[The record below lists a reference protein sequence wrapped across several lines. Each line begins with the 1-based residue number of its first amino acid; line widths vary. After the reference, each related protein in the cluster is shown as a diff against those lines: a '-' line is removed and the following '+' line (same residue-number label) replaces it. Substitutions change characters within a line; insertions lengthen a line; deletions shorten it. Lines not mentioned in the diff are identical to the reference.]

1 MRPVSGVPVDRSV
14 VVQPGPG
21 RAPLDSMRDPELVL
35 VVAEHPALGVN
46 RGDAPSAAS
55 PAAGSAPGGRLCGW
69 TRSPIS
75 LGGWLRRGDHRV
87 EGVIMSTALEEFAS
101 DPFAPHSA
109 QFPLG
114 SSTSEQGDFTP
125 PSRQGIRPWNLQ
137 AMRPARQ
144 QGDPVREVFFYDH
157 DEQVAIDAKGRYL
170 TVEAATANKV
180 TSSDGDEG
188 PSEDFTYDF
197 CPDFPYPA

>member
-1 MRPVSGVPVDRSV
+1 
-14 VVQPGPG
+14 
-21 RAPLDSMRDPELVL
+21 MRDPELVL
-35 VVAEHPALGVN
+35 VVAEHPAWRESRRRAVSSVPGRRVGA
-46 RGDAPSAAS
+46 RGP
-55 PAAGSAPGGRLCGW
+55 PVRLDE
-69 TRSPIS
+69 IAD
-75 LGGWLRRGDHRV
+75 LFRRMATQGDHRV

-157 DEQVAIDAKGRYL
+157 DEQVAIDGKGRYL

-197 CPDFPYPA
+197 CPDSSYPA